1 MLTKSV
7 ADFAQFENS
16 SGGVSVVQQPILVNG
31 LVLIWPYMSYIY
43 ILFFHMQCRVDSNYQ
58 QCSVQYL
65 ARDCDVFADE

>member
-31 LVLIWPYMSYIY
+31 LVLIWPFTHWPTC
-43 ILFFHMQCRVDSNYQ
+43 FFHMQCRVDNNYQ

-65 ARDCDVFADE
+65 ARDCDIFADE